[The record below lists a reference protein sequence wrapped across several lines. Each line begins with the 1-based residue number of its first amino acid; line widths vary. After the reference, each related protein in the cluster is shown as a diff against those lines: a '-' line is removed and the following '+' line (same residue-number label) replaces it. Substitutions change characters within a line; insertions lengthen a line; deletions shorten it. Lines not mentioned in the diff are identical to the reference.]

1 MAWKLLPT
9 DYTDAVW
16 SGLKR
21 YTQVDNSDGTVSFND
36 VTTYTNKEKSFFGA
50 KDANRM
56 NEALNYIMSMLEN
69 GTNLYEEFQTYFT
82 TQKELFKSSGDS
94 SYQELTQYF
103 VNLKAQGDS
112 SLAQIEK
119 TYEEHM
125 TTYEGEQTAAFNT
138 WFAGIK
144 GKLIPFQAYILLNK
158 FPSGK
163 ASDSGFQLL
172 KVKWLGKI
180 VICSQIQTVYF
191 IFNLIPG
198 GQDQNRGIGIVLPEL
213 AENFQTVRAG
223 KIQIQQNQVIIF
235 CHTQAK
241 PFVSIETD
249 ICFITVYAKSLCNR
263 TAELLFVF
271 YN

>member
-125 TTYEGEQTAAFNT
+125 TTYEGEQIAAFNT

-144 GKLIPFQAYILLNK
+144 GKLNEDI
-158 FPSGK
+158 
-163 ASDSGFQLL
+163 
-172 KVKWLGKI
+172 
-180 VICSQIQTVYF
+180 
-191 IFNLIPG
+191 
-198 GQDQNRGIGIVLPEL
+198 
-213 AENFQTVRAG
+213 AG
-223 KIQIQQNQVIIF
+223 SLQNQ
-235 CHTQAK
+235 
-241 PFVSIETD
+241 
-249 ICFITVYAKSLCNR
+249 ITEVDERLAALEHMTLKNLFTVPVAIDN
-263 TAELLFVF
+263 TGTTLLADDLGNAIVADWK
-271 YN
+271 YKEE

>member
-125 TTYEGEQTAAFNT
+125 TTYEGKQTAAFNT

-144 GKLIPFQAYILLNK
+144 GKLNEDA
-158 FPSGK
+158 
-163 ASDSGFQLL
+163 
-172 KVKWLGKI
+172 
-180 VICSQIQTVYF
+180 
-191 IFNLIPG
+191 
-198 GQDQNRGIGIVLPEL
+198 
-213 AENFQTVRAG
+213 AG
-223 KIQIQQNQVIIF
+223 SLQNQ
-235 CHTQAK
+235 
-241 PFVSIETD
+241 
-249 ICFITVYAKSLCNR
+249 ITEVDERLAALEHMTLKNLFTVPVAIDN
-263 TAELLFVF
+263 TGTTLLADDLGNAIVADWK
-271 YN
+271 YKEE

>member
-69 GTNLYEEFQTYFT
+69 GTN
-82 TQKELFKSSGDS
+82 
-94 SYQELTQYF
+94 YF

-144 GKLIPFQAYILLNK
+144 GKLNEDI
-158 FPSGK
+158 
-163 ASDSGFQLL
+163 
-172 KVKWLGKI
+172 
-180 VICSQIQTVYF
+180 
-191 IFNLIPG
+191 
-198 GQDQNRGIGIVLPEL
+198 
-213 AENFQTVRAG
+213 AG
-223 KIQIQQNQVIIF
+223 SLQNQ
-235 CHTQAK
+235 
-241 PFVSIETD
+241 
-249 ICFITVYAKSLCNR
+249 ITEVDERLAALEHMTLKNLFTVPVAIDN
-263 TAELLFVF
+263 TGTTLLADDLGNAIVADWK
-271 YN
+271 YKEE